1 MTGERGSVPGLRK
14 GLSVLMLLAG
24 RAEPMAAATI
34 ARELELARST
44 VYDLLTELEAA
55 GFVVRVQ
62 ASRRWGLGVAAFE
75 IGSAYR
81 RADPLERAA
90 RPVLTSL
97 AEKTGGTA
105 HLGVLHGN
113 ELLYLAKSTPTRVA
127 PTLITDVGVRLPG
140 QLTATGL
147 AVLARLPRPQ
157 VRALFPGAVS
167 FVSRTGRGPA
177 DPATLRTALGVIRRQ
192 GWAEEDGQVAP
203 DTASVAAAVFDHASR
218 AIAAIGITVRH
229 LCAGEPDS
237 GCRED
242 WAGLIGPVRAAA
254 SRVTASIGG
263 TAPVGD

>member
-1 MTGERGSVPGLRK
+1 MANQQKSSVPGLRK
-14 GLSVLMLLAG
+14 GLSLLMLLAG
-24 RAEPMAAATI
+24 RAEPMAASSI
-34 ARELELARST
+34 ARELQLARST
-44 VYDLLTELEAA
+44 VYDLLSELESA
-55 GFVVRVQ
+55 GFVVRVP

-90 RPVLTSL
+90 RPTLTGL

-157 VRALFPGAVS
+157 VRALFPDASS
-167 FVSRTGRGPA
+167 FVTRTGRGPA
-177 DPATLRTALGVIRRQ
+177 GPTALRSTLALVRRQ
-192 GWAEEDGQVAP
+192 GWAEEDGQVAA
-203 DTASVAAAVFDHASR
+203 DTASVAAAVFDHTAR
-218 AIAAIGITVRH
+218 PIAAIGVTVRH
-229 LCAGEPDS
+229 LCDDGPGAA
-237 GCRED
+237 CRDD
-242 WAGLIGPVRAAA
+242 WTPLVGPVQAAA
-254 SRVTASIGG
+254 TRVTAAIGG
-263 TAPVGD
+263 TLPTD